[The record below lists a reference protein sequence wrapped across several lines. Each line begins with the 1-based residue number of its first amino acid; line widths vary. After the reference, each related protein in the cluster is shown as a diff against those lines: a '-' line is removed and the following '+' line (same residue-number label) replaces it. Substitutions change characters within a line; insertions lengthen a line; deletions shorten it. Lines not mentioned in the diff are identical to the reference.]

1 MEEVLDTVEVGR
13 PRREPEEPQFLDAE
27 QAEALIEQAR
37 EQGVELPERRSD
49 AACDN
54 SSQAARRWY

>member
-1 MEEVLDTVEVGR
+1 MNEVLDTGEVGR

-37 EQGVELPERRSD
+37 EQGVGDCALLVPKSPQGRGRD
-49 AACDN
+49 
-54 SSQAARRWY
+54 